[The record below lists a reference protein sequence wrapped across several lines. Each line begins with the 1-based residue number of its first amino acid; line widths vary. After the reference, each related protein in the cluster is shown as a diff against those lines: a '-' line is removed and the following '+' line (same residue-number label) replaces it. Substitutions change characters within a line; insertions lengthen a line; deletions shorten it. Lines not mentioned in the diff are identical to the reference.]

1 MTSPSGDLQ
10 SDVLEQSDYAAVGG
24 APAITAVVGR
34 FYDLVVADDRLA
46 GYFEGVEMAR
56 LKRHQVALVSQVMGG
71 PVEYS
76 GRDLRAAH
84 QGMGISTEDF
94 AVVVDHLVTALTE
107 AGVEPAIIGRV
118 GDALGGTESDI
129 VEVSSTQG

>member
-1 MTSPSGDLQ
+1 MTSPSGGQQ
-10 SDVLEQSDYAAVGG
+10 SDVLEQSDYEAVGG

-34 FYDLVVADDRLA
+34 FYELVVADDRLA
-46 GYFEGVEMAR
+46 GYFEGVEMPR

-71 PVEYS
+71 PVEYE
-76 GRDLRAAH
+76 GRELRAAH

-94 AVVVDHLVTALTE
+94 AVVVGHLVTALTE
-107 AGVEPAIIGRV
+107 AGVPSEIIGRV
-118 GDALGGTESDI
+118 GVALGGTEADI

>member
-1 MTSPSGDLQ
+1 VTNPSGGQQ
-10 SDVLEQSDYAAVGG
+10 SDVLEQSDYEAVGG

-34 FYDLVVADDRLA
+34 FYELVVADERLA
-46 GYFEGVEMAR
+46 GYFEGVEMHR

-71 PVEYS
+71 PVEYE
-76 GRDLRAAH
+76 GRELRAAH

-94 AVVVDHLVTALTE
+94 AAVVDHLVTALTE
-107 AGVEPAIIGRV
+107 AGVPSEIIGRV
-118 GDALGGTESDI
+118 GVALGGTEADI

>member
-1 MTSPSGDLQ
+1 MTSPSGDQQ
-10 SDVLEQSDYAAVGG
+10 SNVLEQSDYEAVGG

-34 FYDLVVADDRLA
+34 FYELVVADDRLA
-46 GYFEGVEMAR
+46 GYFTGIEMVR

-76 GRDLRAAH
+76 GRDLRTAH
-84 QGMGISTEDF
+84 EGMGISTDDF

-107 AGVEPAIIGRV
+107 AGVPSEIIGRV
-118 GDALGGTESDI
+118 GAALGGTEADI
-129 VEVSSTQG
+129 VEVPSTGA